1 MNTTRLGD
9 ITAARVSS
17 RSRMRTLRKQLPNYL
32 FILPF
37 MFFFTVFTAWPILQG
52 IRMSLYDW
60 RVLAKTQRF
69 VGLKNYQSLMRDD
82 QWWET
87 LGHTLYFTVL
97 TVALMVVV
105 SLLTA
110 AALKRNIPG
119 REFFRVLFYTPVL
132 LSVSVMGVVG
142 NRVFDPTSG
151 LLNYYITYV
160 LNGPQIG
167 WVNNPRIVIP
177 TLAIFTVWWG
187 FGFPMLVFLA
197 GLQNIPEHLYEAAK
211 IDGASSIQ
219 SFFNIT
225 LPLLKPVTL
234 FVVVTQFLAHMLV
247 FGQPLLITGGGPGT
261 ASKTVMMYL
270 WETGWKFF
278 RMGYASTMAVA
289 LAVIMII
296 VSLIFFRLFGARIEY

>member
-160 LNGPQIG
+160 FNGPQIG